1 LTKEGIAGSYYNQ
14 KHREVTWADCDLRA
28 LLGTELF
35 TGIFSECEMEYV
47 LPQGQDILTLLTVA
61 QAREMFGSDSER
73 ELAITDAA
81 EKYGTNINRPSKAN
95 NWDMKDYRSSWWW
108 LKGSGAPSATAPI
121 VTVDGEILT
130 DVQEVNRPGGAI
142 RPVVYVKVEH

>member
-1 LTKEGIAGSYYNQ
+1 
-14 KHREVTWADCDLRA
+14 
-28 LLGTELF
+28 
-35 TGIFSECEMEYV
+35 M
-47 LPQGQDILTLLTVA
+47 TLLTVA